1 MPTDFELTRRVE
13 HLEHENHR
21 LKQFGIMALVLIAA
35 VLAMGQAWP
44 ARTIEAEV
52 FLLKDVD
59 GNVKAKL
66 DVKDGSTKLTFLDR
80 AGHERVALTSAEDFA
95 ALEMKDEKGRLG
107 ATMAM
112 GAGVSKDGMSSTIAA
127 GAPLIGPFA
136 GPCVELQASED
147 STSLKICNKGGHQ
160 VWEAPSGRED
170 TRK

>member
-13 HLEHENHR
+13 HLEHENRR
-21 LKQFGIMALVLIAA
+21 LKQFGISALVLIAA
-35 VLAMGQAWP
+35 VLAMGQARP

-107 ATMAM
+107 ATM

-127 GAPLIGPFA
+127 GAPLIGPVA
-136 GPCVELQASED
+136 GPGVVMQASEV
-147 STSLKICNKGGHQ
+147 STSLRICDKGGHQ